1 MKRLGKKLL
10 KKGVKKLLFS
20 LSIGTTLII
29 TILLFVTLVLVGAMM
44 DDDHQT
50 FNDTDIEISELGEK
64 EIPAKYI
71 PIYKKAGK
79 EYGIA
84 WTLIAAF
91 HKVETN
97 FSTSSSMVSSAGAI
111 GHFQFLPETWL
122 GWSYGANPP
131 KTVYTDPKKIAQYG
145 GYGVDANKDGKA
157 DPYDIEDA
165 AFSCANYVKA
175 NGGMEKLRDAIYAY
189 NHAVWYV
196 ERVMNYYQMYSKGDY
211 KPAGSGSPNGQGKGG
226 YFLPIRKPIVLTSGY
241 GYRNN
246 PTGVGASNQFHNGFD
261 MVNDDRIVMA
271 AKSGKVVYAQF
282 DSGGYGNVVSI
293 QHDDGYYTIYG
304 HLAMIKTNVG
314 KQVKAGEQIGVMGTT
329 GNSTGV
335 HLHFSV
341 TRKLFSDYVDP
352 TNFLPS
358 LQ

>member
-1 MKRLGKKLL
+1 MNSLGKKLL
-10 KKGVKKLLFS
+10 KKGIKKIIFS
-20 LSIGTTLII
+20 LSIGTTLLI
-29 TILLFVTLVLVGAMM
+29 TIILFVTIILVGAMM
-44 DDDHQT
+44 DDSNQNV
-50 FNDTDIEISELGEK
+50 NDADIEISELGEK

-71 PIYKKAGK
+71 SIYKRAGK

-131 KTVYTDPKKIAQYG
+131 ENIYTNPKKIAQYG

-165 AFSCANYVKA
+165 VYSCANYVKA
-175 NGGMEKLRDAIYAY
+175 NGGMEKLHDAIYAY
-189 NHAVWYV
+189 NHAEWYV
-196 ERVMNYYQMYSKGDY
+196 DRVMKYYQMYSKGDY
-211 KPAGSGSPNGQGKGG
+211 KTAGTSSSGQDEGNYK
-226 YFLPIRKPIVLTSGY
+226 LPISKPIVLTSGY
-241 GYRNN
+241 GYRDN
-246 PTGVGASNQFHNGFD
+246 PTELGPSNQFHNGFD
-261 MVNDDRIVMA
+261 MVNSDHIVMA
-271 AKSGKVVYAQF
+271 AKNGKVVYAQF

-304 HLAMIKTNVG
+304 HLAMIKTTVG
-314 KQVKAGEQIGVMGTT
+314 RQVKAGEHIGVMGTT

-341 TRKLFSDYVDP
+341 TKKLFSDYVDP
-352 TNFLPS
+352 AGFIPS

>member
-1 MKRLGKKLL
+1 MNKIGKRIAQKGIKKILL
-10 KKGVKKLLFS
+10 SMSITTLLFM
-20 LSIGTTLII
+20 SIFIFIVII
-29 TILLFVTLVLVGAMM
+29 IVGSMM
-44 DDDHQT
+44 EEPT
-50 FNDTDIEISELGEK
+50 DTSDNEIEISELGEK

-122 GWSYGANPP
+122 GWGYGVNPP
-131 KTVYTDPKKIAQYG
+131 QSIYTNPAMIAKYG
-145 GYGVDANKDGKA
+145 GYGIDANKNGKA

-175 NGGMEKLRDAIYAY
+175 NGGMEKLHDAIYAY
-189 NHAVWYV
+189 NHAEWYV
-196 ERVMNYYQMYSKGDY
+196 EQVMKYYQMYSKGDY
-211 KPAGSGSPNGQGKGG
+211 KPSNSGSNREKGKGG
-226 YFLPIRKPIVLTSGY
+226 YQLPLNKPITLTSGF
-241 GYRNN
+241 GYRDN
-246 PTGVGASNQFHNGFD
+246 PTGLGDANQFHDGFD
-261 MVNDDRIVMA
+261 MVNADHVVMA

-282 DSGGYGNVVSI
+282 DSGGFGNVVSI
-293 QHDDGYYTIYG
+293 EHGDGYYTIYG
-304 HLAMIKTNVG
+304 HLAMIKTTVG
-314 KQVKAGEQIGVMGTT
+314 KQVRTGEQIGVMGTT

-341 TRKLFSDYVDP
+341 TKKLFSDYVDP

-358 LQ
+358 LK